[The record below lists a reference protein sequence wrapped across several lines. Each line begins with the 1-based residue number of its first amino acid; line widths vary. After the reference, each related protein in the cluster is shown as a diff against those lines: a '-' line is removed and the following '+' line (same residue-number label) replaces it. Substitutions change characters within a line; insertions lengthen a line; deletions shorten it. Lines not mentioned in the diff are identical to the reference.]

1 MHLTVF
7 TQFSTDSWVW
17 APKED
22 LARLELNSKFVI
34 QMVTNW
40 NTNVCRLCFKK
51 KCLCCMWSK
60 WFVQRQEKSC
70 LKEYSHLIQLFIDL
84 LIILIVFTKLGDQG
98 PISQCEQLR
107 VLKNKQ
113 TKNQQKP
120 HRSHVM
126 FATHKSGQMTTFLP
140 ARKAYIKIFKLNNN
154 LGMGYFWT
162 SRS

>member
-40 NTNVCRLCFKK
+40 STNVCRLCFKK

-107 VLKNKQ
+107 VLKNKN
-113 TKNQQKP
+113 KKP
-120 HRSHVM
+120 TETTQITCYVCHTQIWTNDNLFTSK
-126 FATHKSGQMTTFLP
+126 KSLYKKF
-140 ARKAYIKIFKLNNN
+140 
-154 LGMGYFWT
+154 
-162 SRS
+162 

>member
-1 MHLTVF
+1 
-7 TQFSTDSWVW
+7 
-17 APKED
+17 
-22 LARLELNSKFVI
+22 
-34 QMVTNW
+34 
-40 NTNVCRLCFKK
+40 
-51 KCLCCMWSK
+51 MWSK

-126 FATHKSGQMTTFLP
+126 FATQIWTNDNLFTSKKSLYKNF
-140 ARKAYIKIFKLNNN
+140 
-154 LGMGYFWT
+154 
-162 SRS
+162 

>member
-17 APKED
+17 ASKED
-22 LARLELNSKFVI
+22 LTRLELNSQFVI

-40 NTNVCRLCFKK
+40 STVCRLCLK
-51 KCLCCMWSK
+51 KCLYCMWSK

-107 VLKNKQ
+107 VLKKQ
-113 TKNQQKP
+113 TNKKP
-120 HRSHVM
+120 TETTQITCYVCPTQIWTNDNLFTSK
-126 FATHKSGQMTTFLP
+126 KSLYKKF
-140 ARKAYIKIFKLNNN
+140 
-154 LGMGYFWT
+154 
-162 SRS
+162 

>member
-1 MHLTVF
+1 
-7 TQFSTDSWVW
+7 
-17 APKED
+17 
-22 LARLELNSKFVI
+22 
-34 QMVTNW
+34 
-40 NTNVCRLCFKK
+40 
-51 KCLCCMWSK
+51 MWSK

-140 ARKAYIKIFKLNNN
+140 ARKAYIKNFKLNNN

-162 SRS
+162 SRSQTDRPRAAPRIELTFDASLGLNNVSLICGTFFYCWSFSFHTKL

>member
-40 NTNVCRLCFKK
+40 STDVCRLCFKK

-113 TKNQQKP
+113 TKKP
-120 HRSHVM
+120 TETTQITCYVCHTQIWTNDNLFTSK
-126 FATHKSGQMTTFLP
+126 KSLYKKF
-140 ARKAYIKIFKLNNN
+140 
-154 LGMGYFWT
+154 
-162 SRS
+162 

>member
-40 NTNVCRLCFKK
+40 STDVCRLCFKK
-51 KCLCCMWSK
+51 NAFAVCGANGSFKDRK
-60 WFVQRQEKSC
+60 KSC

-107 VLKNKQ
+107 VLKNKNKKPTETTQ
-113 TKNQQKP
+113 ITCYVCHTQIWTNDNLFTSKKSLYKN
-120 HRSHVM
+120 
-126 FATHKSGQMTTFLP
+126 F
-140 ARKAYIKIFKLNNN
+140 
-154 LGMGYFWT
+154 
-162 SRS
+162 

>member
-17 APKED
+17 ASKED
-22 LARLELNSKFVI
+22 LTRLELNSQFVI

-40 NTNVCRLCFKK
+40 STVCRLCLK
-51 KCLCCMWSK
+51 KCLYCMWSK

-107 VLKNKQ
+107 VLKKQTNKQ
-113 TKNQQKP
+113 KTNRNHTDHMLCLPHTNLDKWQPFYQQEKP
-120 HRSHVM
+120 
-126 FATHKSGQMTTFLP
+126 
-140 ARKAYIKIFKLNNN
+140 I
-154 LGMGYFWT
+154 
-162 SRS
+162 

>member
-40 NTNVCRLCFKK
+40 STNVCRLCFKK

-60 WFVQRQEKSC
+60 WFVQRQGKSC

-107 VLKNKQ
+107 VLKKQ
-113 TKNQQKP
+113 TNKKP
-120 HRSHVM
+120 TETTQITCYVCHTQIWTNDNLFTSK
-126 FATHKSGQMTTFLP
+126 KSLYKKF
-140 ARKAYIKIFKLNNN
+140 
-154 LGMGYFWT
+154 
-162 SRS
+162 

>member
-40 NTNVCRLCFKK
+40 STDVCRLCFKK

-120 HRSHVM
+120 HRSRYVCHTQIWTNDNL
-126 FATHKSGQMTTFLP
+126 FTSKKSLYKKF
-140 ARKAYIKIFKLNNN
+140 
-154 LGMGYFWT
+154 
-162 SRS
+162 

>member
-7 TQFSTDSWVW
+7 TQFSNDSWVW
-17 APKED
+17 APNED
-22 LARLELNSKFVI
+22 LTRLELNSQFVI

-40 NTNVCRLCFKK
+40 STTVCLLCLK
-51 KCLCCMWSK
+51 KCLYCMRSK

-113 TKNQQKP
+113 TKNQQINYSK
-120 HRSHVM
+120 
-126 FATHKSGQMTTFLP
+126 TTQITCYVCP
-140 ARKAYIKIFKLNNN
+140 TQIWTNDN
-154 LGMGYFWT
+154 LFT
-162 SRS
+162 SKQSLYKTF